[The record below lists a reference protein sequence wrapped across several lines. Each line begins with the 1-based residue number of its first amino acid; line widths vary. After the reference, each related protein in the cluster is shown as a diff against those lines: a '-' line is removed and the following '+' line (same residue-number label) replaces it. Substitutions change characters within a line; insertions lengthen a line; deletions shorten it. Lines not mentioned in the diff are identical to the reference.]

1 MCGCS
6 VTERYLYSVRLN
18 QPSIVK
24 IQFQVFTATL
34 IPSMATSQGSSLKN
48 APVEDINGQH
58 PNNEII
64 QKTTCIERP
73 IFYLMIY
80 VPMLH

>member
-6 VTERYLYSVRLN
+6 VTERYLYSVRLD
-18 QPSIVK
+18 QPSDRENAVPSLYSNFDSIDGNFTW
-24 IQFQVFTATL
+24 IQ
-34 IPSMATSQGSSLKN
+34 PKN
-48 APVEDINGQH
+48 APEEDINGQH